1 MRLGKLLA
9 PVFSLLL
16 FAAIGLAQS
25 PDLSMQEG
33 PRRDHEGIRE
43 GHRHPGMRPHLG
55 FRGMHELNLTEEQRQ
70 QQRAILQRHLGATK
84 AQREELFE
92 LREKRIAGTFTA
104 DDEARAQA
112 LREEIHTSMRGIRNE
127 MEGVLT
133 LEQGAKLE
141 QLKSERKARRED
153 RRERRRYFQRSDST
167 R

>member
-9 PVFSLLL
+9 SVFSLLL
-16 FAAIGLAQS
+16 FAAIGFAQS
-25 PDLSMQEG
+25 PDMSLQEG
-33 PRRDHEGIRE
+33 PQRDQERLRE

-55 FRGMHELNLTEEQRQ
+55 FRGMRQLDLTEEQRQ

-84 AQREELFE
+84 AQREELFK

-112 LREEIHTSMRGIRNE
+112 LREEIQSSMRGIRSE

-133 LEQGAKLE
+133 AEQRAKLE

-153 RRERRRYFQRSDST
+153 RRERRRDFQRSDST